1 MGTDSFTRI
10 SLFPRIARLEQTYFL
25 LFFLEISK
33 PTTKTGKNQKSKNQ
47 AARDAATLKAVL
59 ADTRALRA
67 DLEMEA
73 LRAGKRASVS
83 RRGADEA
90 AAAAAGL
97 RALPSAARDAAVSE
111 HAARLASRA
120 ALVVQQALADVK
132 GLEEYVGLAVV
143 ASNENQKNGRG
154 TKLTA
159 SAGAETIDARGA
171 VVLVDAV
178 VRESLSRANAEG
190 GFSFELPPPKPL
202 SRGHSPAVLVQ
213 RFRRSVPA
221 PPSLP
226 PRPRLE
232 LPEEQQPTPRGGGGV
247 AAFARRLGLTSQSE
261 KAEVAEIAAANPRAS
276 SPKAAAAALAAC
288 PTGKHSVAAG
298 FFLRGGSDVNSSA
311 GSFRSANAGGG
322 AYSVPNDIVTP
333 SDSGSATPAG
343 DEGNTS
349 ANSSR
354 SVSKDDEEGE
364 VFKTPR
370 GGKKTPL
377 AATTPRKEAAA
388 VSTPAPVAVAT
399 SAPAT
404 PDAVPTPPV
413 GGRALREGVPAQAD
427 ALAAA
432 ATTAAAEA
440 KAASEETTKRVR
452 RVRRSAR
459 KSAATPASDEDDDE
473 AVSSASSSSLSLAP
487 RGLKKT
493 AAVSEIFAELC
504 AVMPDGVMEAEYA
517 PPSAADSS
525 PWVRGNRGG
534 RTAASSTT
542 EGLELAFEGRQHPTD
557 GEDGH
562 DLGGD
567 AEAVAA
573 DAARHA
579 KVLRKAAAEV
589 TAFSA
594 VPSSDEKTDGMTAA
608 TAVAALTSAVADVR
622 GRLQVLCVPPSAV
635 LAHLVATQGAAAWPS
650 AKWEAMTSSADLHA
664 ELCELEKRQRR
675 WVMQRGRAADE
686 GRRVETFLDGV
697 RARLAALEKRYFA
710 PVEATAAEKKKKKEE
725 EATAVSAAAAAAA
738 SPAVSVAQGTWL
750 PLGVPTDPSA
760 LLRAKAASLHVA
772 SLYMSRVLFEVAN
785 LERAAGVAH
794 ARCLAHVA
802 DAARVAHKAHSLAG
816 GLDAQS
822 SELFDK
828 VKSLARYYMR
838 VLDPALVK
846 SRALLEA

>member
-1 MGTDSFTRI
+1 
-10 SLFPRIARLEQTYFL
+10 
-25 LFFLEISK
+25 
-33 PTTKTGKNQKSKNQ
+33 
-47 AARDAATLKAVL
+47 
-59 ADTRALRA
+59 
-67 DLEMEA
+67 MES

-90 AAAAAGL
+90 AAAAAAL
-97 RALPSAARDAAVSE
+97 RAMPSAARDAAVSE

-132 GLEEYVGLAVV
+132 GLEEYVGLAAV
-143 ASNENQKNGRG
+143 ASNEKGGKGN
-154 TKLTA
+154 KLNA

-178 VRESLSRANAEG
+178 VREALSRANAEG

-221 PPSLP
+221 PPPLP
-226 PRPRLE
+226 PRPKLE
-232 LPEEQQPTPRGGGGV
+232 LPEEQQQLPTPKGGAGGV
-247 AAFARRLGLTSQSE
+247 AAAFARRLGLTSQSE
-261 KAEVAEIAAANPRAS
+261 RAEVEAKLPPPPPRAAKALAKAPAAAP
-276 SPKAAAAALAAC
+276 AAAPGASPAA
-288 PTGKHSVAAG
+288 PTGRHAGAAG
-298 FFLRGGSDVNSSA
+298 FFLRGGGSDNAAGSSA
-311 GSFRSANAGGG
+311 GSFRSAAANAGGG
-322 AYSVPNDIVTP
+322 AYAVPNDIATP
-333 SDSGSATPAG
+333 SDSGSATPTDGAASPNSLRSAFR
-343 DEGNTS
+343 DE
-349 ANSSR
+349 
-354 SVSKDDEEGE
+354 DEGE

-370 GGKKTPL
+370 GGKDSSSSTTATPL
-377 AATTPRKEAAA
+377 ATPRKEVATAAA
-388 VSTPAPVAVAT
+388 LPAASAA
-399 SAPAT
+399 APAT

-413 GGRALREGVPAQAD
+413 GGAREGVPAQAD

-440 KAASEETTKRVR
+440 RAASEETTIRVR
-452 RVRRSAR
+452 RTRRSAR
-459 KSAATPASDEDDDE
+459 KSAAAPASDDDDE
-473 AVSSASSSSLSLAP
+473 AAAAASSSSSTSSLAP
-487 RGLKKT
+487 GLKKT
-493 AAVSEIFAELC
+493 AAVAEIFAELC
-504 AVMPDGVMEAEYA
+504 SVMPDGVMEAEYA

-534 RTAASSTT
+534 RGNDATPTTT
-542 EGLELAFEGRQHPTD
+542 EGLELADRSVE

-562 DLGGD
+562 DFAGD

-573 DAARHA
+573 DATRHA

-594 VPSSDEKTDGMTAA
+594 LPSSSDGNNGMTAA
-608 TAVAALTSAVADVR
+608 TAVAALSSAVADVR
-622 GRLQVLCVPPSAV
+622 GRLQVLSVPPSAV
-635 LAHLVATQGAAAWPS
+635 FAHLAATSQQWPA

-664 ELCELEKRQRR
+664 ELAELDKRQRR

-686 GRRVETFLDGV
+686 GRRVETFLDGI
-697 RARLAALEKRYFA
+697 RARIAALEKRFFA
-710 PVEATAAEKKKKKEE
+710 PVAPTVAAKAAAKEVAAEEI
-725 EATAVSAAAAAAA
+725 AAVA
-738 SPAVSVAQGTWL
+738 SPVSVAEGAWL
-750 PLGVPTDPSA
+750 PLGVPSDVAA
-760 LLRAKAASLHVA
+760 LAKAKAASLHVA

-794 ARCLAHVA
+794 AKCLVHVA
-802 DAARVAHKAHSLAG
+802 DAARVAHKAHCLAG

-828 VKSLARYYMR
+828 VRSLARYYMR

>member
-1 MGTDSFTRI
+1 MSYGP
-10 SLFPRIARLEQTYFL
+10 FPPFEARANR
-25 LFFLEISK
+25 LFFLLVFFSSERLTQLSSLS
-33 PTTKTGKNQKSKNQ
+33 KNQKIGNKKKQ

-97 RALPSAARDAAVSE
+97 RAMPSAARDAAVSE

-143 ASNENQKNGRG
+143 ASSENNKNGRG
-154 TKLTA
+154 SKLTA

-178 VRESLSRANAEG
+178 VREALARANAEG
-190 GFSFELPPPKPL
+190 GFSFELPPPKPM

-221 PPSLP
+221 PPPLP
-226 PRPRLE
+226 PRPKLE
-232 LPEEQQPTPRGGGGV
+232 LPEEQQQTPRGGLGG
-247 AAFARRLGLTSQSE
+247 FARRLWLTSQSE
-261 KAEVAEIAAANPRAS
+261 KVEVAETPRSSAART
-276 SPKAAAAALAAC
+276 PKAAAPVVAPAAAA
-288 PTGKHSVAAG
+288 PAARTGKHAGAAG
-298 FFLRGGSDVNSSA
+298 FFLHGGNDNANMTGSSV
-311 GSFRSANAGGG
+311 GSFCLATAVGLHD
-322 AYSVPNDIVTP
+322 AVTL
-333 SDSGSATPAG
+333 SDSGSTTHDKAAASVG
-343 DEGNTS
+343 
-349 ANSSR
+349 SSR
-354 SVSKDDEEGE
+354 SASRDEGE
-364 VFKTPR
+364 EAEAFKTPR
-370 GGKKTPL
+370 GRGSAAPTPRAGGGEESPL
-377 AATTPRKEAAA
+377 ATPRKEAGAGAA
-388 VSTPAPVAVAT
+388 PAAA
-399 SAPAT
+399 SAAAPAT

-413 GGRALREGVPAQAD
+413 GGASREGVPAQAD

-440 KAASEETTKRVR
+440 RAASEAPTTRVR
-452 RVRRSAR
+452 RARRSSR
-459 KSAATPASDEDDDE
+459 KAPASDDAE
-473 AVSSASSSSLSLAP
+473 ALPPSPASSFSSSLAP
-487 RGLKKT
+487 GLKRN
-493 AAVSEIFAELC
+493 ANVADLFAELC

-534 RTAASSTT
+534 RDASKGASTD
-542 EGLELAFEGRQHPTD
+542 GLELAEQHAAEGGEG

-562 DLGGD
+562 DWAGD
-567 AEAVAA
+567 AQAVAA
-573 DAARHA
+573 AAARHA
-579 KVLRKAAAEV
+579 KELRKIAAEV
-589 TAFSA
+589 SAFSA
-594 VPSSDEKTDGMTAA
+594 VPSPPPGMTAA
-608 TAVAALTSAVADVR
+608 TAVAALSSAVGDAR
-622 GRLQVLCVPPSAV
+622 GRLQVLCVPPAAV
-635 LAHLVATQGAAAWPS
+635 LAHLASERPGSWPA
-650 AKWEAMTSSADLHA
+650 AKWAAMAASADLHA
-664 ELCELEKRQRR
+664 ELCELDKRQRR

-697 RARLAALEKRYFA
+697 RARVAALERRYF
-710 PVEATAAEKKKKKEE
+710 
-725 EATAVSAAAAAAA
+725 AAAAAATAATAPTAAEGGAGA
-738 SPAVSVAQGTWL
+738 SLAPAPAPASVADGVWL
-750 PLGVPTDPSA
+750 PLGVPSDRAA
-760 LLRAKAASLHVA
+760 LARAKAASLHVA

-794 ARCLAHVA
+794 AKCLVHVA
-802 DAARVAHKAHSLAG
+802 DAARVAHKAHALAG
-816 GLDAQS
+816 GFDAQS
-822 SELFDK
+822 AELFDK
-828 VKSLARYYMR
+828 VRSLARYYMR